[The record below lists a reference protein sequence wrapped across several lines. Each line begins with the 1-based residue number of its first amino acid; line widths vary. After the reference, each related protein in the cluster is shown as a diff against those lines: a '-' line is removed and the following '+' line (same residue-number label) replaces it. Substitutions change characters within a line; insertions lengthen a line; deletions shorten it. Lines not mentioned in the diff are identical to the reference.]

1 MIQVVKKTSFF
12 NLIFVLIYD
21 MIELISFKC
30 LFIIKTISVDRKK
43 NDHRYFK
50 LSYLFANAKHV
61 RLNFILLLVY
71 LKNAHTF
78 KLIAHQIT
86 YMY

>member
-1 MIQVVKKTSFF
+1 MIQVVKETSFF

-61 RLNFILLLVY
+61 RLILFYFWSV
-71 LKNAHTF
+71 LKIHTH
-78 KLIAHQIT
+78 LS
-86 YMY
+86 